1 MIKTFTQT
9 DLIKYLYQET
19 TEKETREIEIA
30 LNRDSELQI
39 LYNDLRAMKNALE
52 DVRLEP
58 ASSTILSILS
68 HSKLAEVKRT

>member
-1 MIKTFTQT
+1 M
-9 DLIKYLYQET
+9 IKYLYQET

-30 LNRDSELQI
+30 LSRDSELQI